1 MKSLTLEGQP
11 RTDLGK
17 KYARQLRREDRVPCV
32 LYGKGDNIHFSLP
45 RIAFKDLIYNPE
57 FHTVDIVVDGKTES
71 AVVKEV
77 QFDPV
82 SDHITHADFLSLVPE
97 KAIVVD
103 LPVKIYGNSVGVRN
117 GGKLK
122 LKVRKLTVKTTPEHL
137 VETIDVDVT
146 ALKLGKSVRVSEI
159 SRDGMEIQ
167 NNPGLPVVT
176 CEVPR
181 AMRGGGGAGEEEEGE
196 EGAEGAEGEGGGEEA
211 AAES

>member
-1 MKSLTLEGQP
+1 MKSLTIEGQP

-32 LYGKGDNIHFSLP
+32 LYGKGDNIHFSVP
-45 RIAFKDLIYNPE
+45 SAAFKELIYTPE
-57 FHTVDIVVDGKTES
+57 FHTVDVVVGGEHHT
-71 AVVKEV
+71 ALVKEV

-82 SDHITHADFLSLVPE
+82 SDKITHADFLTLVPG
-97 KAIVVD
+97 KVITAD
-103 LPVKIYGNSVGVRN
+103 LPVKVFGNSVGVRN

-137 VETIDVDVT
+137 VETIDIDVT
-146 ALKLGKSVRVSEI
+146 ELKMGKSVRVSEI
-159 SRDGMEIQ
+159 SREGIEIQ

-181 AMRGGGGAGEEEEGE
+181 AMRGGGGGGDDAEGE
-196 EGAEGAEGEGGGEEA
+196 EGAEGAEGEGEGGDA